1 MAYFRSPKILFGSG
15 ILRKIGSELEGMG
28 KKAVLIAGK
37 RSAKLS
43 DQLVEV
49 LAKAGFEVNVWDGAE
64 PEPSIE
70 VAKNGSE
77 VLAEFNPQL
86 VIGFGGGSA
95 IDTAKAA
102 WIFWE
107 RPDLVSKEI
116 EKIIN
121 PKNKLNLRQKAK
133 FMAVPT
139 TSGTGSEVNWA
150 IVLTD
155 SENHRKIG
163 VANNE
168 IVPDIALLVPELT
181 AGMPPSLTASTGLD
195 VLGHAFDAYTAR
207 QQNDF
212 SDGLCL
218 QAMKI
223 AFEWLPVA
231 YKDGNNIGAREKM
244 QNAAAIA
251 GLGFG
256 NSNTSLCHALAHA
269 IGASFGIPHGRA
281 VGIILPYSLE
291 YISSNPPLANT
302 PDPTDKLSHAAKY
315 LGIKLGS
322 AREAVQWLVK
332 EIRQLGMGIGQP
344 LTLKQAGID
353 KEELK
358 KRMDS
363 LVSLAR
369 SDVNMFSCPCE
380 CKEEN
385 IKEIFLN
392 MYSE

>member
-15 ILRKIGSELEGMG
+15 ILKKIGSELEGMG

-37 RSAKLS
+37 TSAKLS
-43 DQLVEV
+43 GQLVETV
-49 LAKAGFEVNVWDGAE
+49 ANAGFEVNVWDGAE
-64 PEPSIE
+64 PEPSVE
-70 VAKNGSE
+70 VAQAGSE
-77 VLAEFNPQL
+77 ALAEFNPQL

-107 RPDLVSKEI
+107 RPDLALKEI
-116 EKIIN
+116 DKTIN
-121 PKNKLNLRQKAK
+121 PKCRLNLRRKAR

-155 SENHRKIG
+155 RRNHRKIG
-163 VANNE
+163 VGNDE

-195 VLGHAFDAYTAR
+195 VLGHAIDGYTAR

-218 QAMKI
+218 QAMKL
-223 AFEWLPVA
+223 AFEWLPNA
-231 YKDGNNIGAREKM
+231 YKDGNDIRAREKM

-269 IGASFGIPHGRA
+269 VGTTFGIPHGRA
-281 VGIILPYSLE
+281 VGIILPYSLQ
-291 YISSNPPLANT
+291 YISSNPPLPNT

-315 LGIKLGS
+315 LGIEAGS
-322 AREAVQWLVK
+322 TREAVQRLIK
-332 EIRQLGMGIGQP
+332 KIRDLEKGLSEP
-344 LTLKQAGID
+344 LTLKGAGID
-353 KEELK
+353 KEQLK
-358 KRMDS
+358 ERMDT
-363 LVSLAR
+363 LVSLTR
-369 SDVNMFSCPCE
+369 RDVNMFSCPCE

>member
-1 MAYFRSPKILFGSG
+1 
-15 ILRKIGSELEGMG
+15 
-28 KKAVLIAGK
+28 
-37 RSAKLS
+37 
-43 DQLVEV
+43 
-49 LAKAGFEVNVWDGAE
+49 
-64 PEPSIE
+64 
-70 VAKNGSE
+70 
-77 VLAEFNPQL
+77 
-86 VIGFGGGSA
+86 
-95 IDTAKAA
+95 
-102 WIFWE
+102 
-107 RPDLVSKEI
+107 
-116 EKIIN
+116 
-121 PKNKLNLRQKAK
+121 
-133 FMAVPT
+133 MAVPT